1 MGLVVEPSELVDLA
15 PGSHVCWVVRDP
27 AGYLECAATLLAQA
41 GRTNEKPLVFGPA
54 CGDALEILRPLA
66 AMAADPWEAFL
77 GRGDLNPD
85 AMFTMM
91 EEQTAR
97 ARDEGYRG
105 IRLVADM
112 DWLIP
117 ARPSV
122 ELLVGFELLLDRHV
136 KRLGA
141 TIICAYRETSFDTEA
156 LAGSLSV
163 HPVEVGV
170 DSPPQFRLVA
180 DDLDRWRLVGEVD
193 IAVEANFA
201 GPRSPRPSARH
212 VSSTPRRSPSSTW
225 AGCAPWRKRSGHLMG
240 QSASSGRRRL
250 CGAVGRWRASRRW
263 HQRSSWSADPSGRP
277 VGRPA
282 RST

>member
-41 GRTNEKPLVFGPA
+41 GRTNEKPVVFGPA

-85 AMFTMM
+85 AIFTMM

-156 LAGSLSV
+156 LAGALSV

-193 IAVEANFA
+193 IAVDANFRA
-201 GPRSPRPSARH
+201 AIAATVGSPC
-212 VSSTPRRSPSSTW
+212 VID
-225 AGCAPWRKRSGHLMG
+225 
-240 QSASSGRRRL
+240 ASSLAFIDVGGMRAL
-250 CGAVGRWRASRRW
+250 AEAV
-263 HQRSSWSADPSGRP
+263 RSSHGAIRL
-277 VGRPA
+277 VGAPA
-282 RST
+282 IVRRGWQMAGFAEMAPTVELVG